1 MANELSR
8 TNAVKKKLETLCK
21 ELQKQNKTVLD
32 QSKQVSAEE
41 QEKRKELSDRF
52 SETIKDVQDKIAS
65 HDEERQKQDQ
75 ENTKLREQLQSFLN
89 QYEVRDKHFEHQ
101 LHAKDLEVQL
111 AEAKLKQ
118 SEELCNKAIERA
130 ELYRCRQSP
139 HRCLCHVSAWCGASS
154 SDRCDLCAAS
164 KPSSWRRG
172 RVC

>member
-1 MANELSR
+1 LLQRSLEIAQRDKENVTNELSR

-32 QSKQVSAEE
+32 QSKQTTEEE
-41 QEKRKELSDRF
+41 QQKRKELSDRF

-75 ENTKLREQLQSFLN
+75 ENIRMREQLQSFLN

-111 AEAKLKQ
+111 ADAKLRQ
-118 SEELCNKAIERA
+118 SEELCNKAVERA
-130 ELYRCRQSP
+130 ELYR
-139 HRCLCHVSAWCGASS
+139 
-154 SDRCDLCAAS
+154 
-164 KPSSWRRG
+164 
-172 RVC
+172 